1 MEAEIKLTPK
11 QQEAWNA
18 MVSGKNV
25 FLTGKGGAGKTF
37 LISLFKKKF
46 GTTKNIAITSMT
58 GVSAIVLGGVTM
70 HSYLGIG
77 LGTGTFEELL
87 EKIMKNSKAKQRW
100 KSVNTLF
107 IDEISMLSPDLFDK
121 LEMIARVIRKPERL
135 LHENAESYPFGGIQL
150 ILSGDFLQLP
160 VVNGNDTFCFEAES
174 WSKCIDKVVCLN
186 QSMRQNGDPEFEKV
200 LDDIRF
206 GNVTK
211 EVKDL
216 LNSRIN
222 IELKN
227 DFGIKPT
234 RIYTVNR
241 DVDAMNEK
249 ELDKL
254 AETNPDFYEYK
265 MEVTFYEFVPD
276 RESAIEKYRKNS
288 LAPEKLQLCVGAQV
302 MLVYNMD
309 VENGLANGSRGVVVN
324 FIEGIPVVK
333 FVNGQQRVV
342 DYHSWEIEE
351 GRKKLARITQVP
363 LKLAWSITVHKS
375 QSITLDYAEV
385 DLSNVFEFGQAYV
398 ALSRV
403 KNKEGLSILNIK
415 FDTIRAH
422 PKAIEFYKNL

>member
-46 GTTKNIAITSMT
+46 GNVKNIAITSMT

-100 KSVNTLF
+100 KNVNTLF

-121 LEMIARVIRKPERL
+121 LETIARVIRKPERL

-174 WSKCIDKVVCLN
+174 WGKCIDKVVCLN

-206 GNVTK
+206 GKVTK
-211 EVKDL
+211 EVKDFL
-216 LNSRIN
+216 SSRIN
-222 IELKN
+222 VELKN
-227 DFGIKPT
+227 DFGIRPT

-265 MEVTFYEFVPD
+265 MEVTFYEFVAD

-351 GRKKLARITQVP
+351 GRKKLVRITQVP

-375 QSITLDYAEV
+375 QSMTLDYAEV